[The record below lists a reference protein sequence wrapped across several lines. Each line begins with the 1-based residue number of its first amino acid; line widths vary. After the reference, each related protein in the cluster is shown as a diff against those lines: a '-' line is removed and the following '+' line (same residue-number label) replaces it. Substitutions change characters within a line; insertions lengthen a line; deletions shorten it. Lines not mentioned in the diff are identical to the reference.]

1 MPDYMYLLE
10 SRLSPE
16 QRAVLE
22 RVQELSRVQDV
33 NIYLTGGAVRDLISG
48 QPIRDLDFTVEGN
61 PVRMV
66 RELEKGGARTL
77 WESEKL
83 RHYEMIFAGDV
94 DGSISGARDD
104 VYEKP
109 GAKPEYRFSG
119 VMEDLR
125 RRDFSINAI
134 AISLNTQSRGLLLDP
149 TNGLAD
155 LEKQEVRA
163 LTNHAFTNQ
172 PIRLMRILRYCARMN
187 FKMESRTQEWFDLAM
202 ERELQTHLEP
212 SDVGN
217 EVRSL
222 AREDNPVATLKQ
234 WESHEM
240 LEAIHPQLQRR
251 KPDYDSLN
259 KLARVRGNLVGAG
272 LRPRLNLAVTYYTLG
287 RLKDREA
294 SAAMRNMEFRAAEI
308 KEAGELVSEAQK
320 VVQMLKGR
328 KTNAPKDAYFYIA
341 SLPAETLAFIE
352 VEMPNPKAISK
363 IRNYLQKWRP
373 LRLGLPTGELDALG
387 VARGPKFDKIM
398 EELFELQLRGR
409 GRDPE
414 SRVKI
419 LKNLAGIKD
428 EPKKK
433 PEKEKKRK
441 GKEAATPEVKHEKG
455 KVEPAVAAAAPVA
468 AASAKGAAV
477 KSKTKTAGGAA
488 AAIGAKAKAKH
499 EHAAEER
506 ASAKRV
512 SAAGKSK
519 GRNAKSRKR

>member
-1 MPDYMYLLE
+1 MPDYIYLLE

-22 RVQELSRVQDV
+22 RVQELSRSQDV
-33 NIYLTGGAVRDLISG
+33 NIYLSGGAVRDLISG

-94 DGSISGARDD
+94 DGSISSARDD

-119 VMEDLR
+119 IMEDLR

-172 PIRLMRILRYCARMN
+172 PIRVMRILRYCARMN
-187 FKMESRTQEWFDLAM
+187 FRMESRTQEWFDLAI
-202 ERELQTHLEP
+202 ERELHKNLEGA
-212 SDVGN
+212 DVGN

-234 WESHEM
+234 WESHDM
-240 LEAIHPQLQRR
+240 LAAIHPQLQRR

-259 KLARVRGNLVGAG
+259 KLTRLRGNLMAAG
-272 LRPRLNLAVTYYTLG
+272 LRPRLNVPVTYYTLG

-294 SAAMRNMEFRAAEI
+294 AAAMRNMEFRAAEI
-308 KEAGELVSEAQK
+308 KEVDELVPEAQK
-320 VVQMLKGR
+320 IVQALKGR
-328 KTNAPKDAYFYIA
+328 KTNAPKDGYFYLA
-341 SLPAETLAFIE
+341 SVPAEMLAFIE

-363 IRNYLQKWRP
+363 IRSYLQKWRP
-373 LRLGLPTGELDALG
+373 LRLGLPVAELDALG
-387 VARGPKFDKIM
+387 VPRGPKFDKII
-398 EELFELQLRGR
+398 EDLFELQLRGR

-419 LKNLAGIKD
+419 LRNLAGIKE

-441 GKEAATPEVKHEKG
+441 SKEAAAGEGKREKSKG
-455 KVEPAVAAAAPVA
+455 EAPGALPAPAAAAK
-468 AASAKGAAV
+468 STAV
-477 KSKTKTAGGAA
+477 GETAAGGAGA
-488 AAIGAKAKAKH
+488 ATKAKGKPAKAAVQRAASKHARPAAKP
-499 EHAAEER
+499 
-506 ASAKRV
+506 
-512 SAAGKSK
+512 K
-519 GRNAKSRKR
+519 GRVAKSRRR